1 MSIVNEHQDNLVL
14 ERLREIRALLG
25 EVKEDTAELRLRVG
39 MIEAG
44 YASMSLRLDRLG
56 GDMEFVKRRLGLLD
70 PAIP

>member
-1 MSIVNEHQDNLVL
+1 MSDDRDHLVL

-56 GDMEFVKRRLGLLD
+56 GDMEMVKRRLGLLD

>member
-1 MSIVNEHQDNLVL
+1 MSDQDNLVL

-56 GDMEFVKRRLGLLD
+56 GDMELVKRRLGLLD

>member
-1 MSIVNEHQDNLVL
+1 MSEQDNLVL

-56 GDMEFVKRRLGLLD
+56 GDMELVKRRLGLSG
-70 PAIP
+70 PG

>member
-1 MSIVNEHQDNLVL
+1 MPEPADNLVL

-25 EVKEDTAELRLRVG
+25 EVKEDTMELRLRVG

-56 GDMEFVKRRLGLLD
+56 GDMETVKRRLGLLD
-70 PAIP
+70 PAVS

>member
-1 MSIVNEHQDNLVL
+1 MAEPADNLVL

-25 EVKEDTAELRLRVG
+25 EVKEDTMELRLRVG

-56 GDMEFVKRRLGLLD
+56 GDMETVKRRLGLLD
-70 PAIP
+70 PAVS

>member
-1 MSIVNEHQDNLVL
+1 MSDKRDDLVL

-56 GDMEFVKRRLGLLD
+56 GDMELVKRCFGLLD
-70 PAIP
+70 PTIP

>member
-1 MSIVNEHQDNLVL
+1 MSDKRDDLVL

-56 GDMEFVKRRLGLLD
+56 GDMELVKRRLGLLD
-70 PAIP
+70 PTIP